1 MRDSGGQGVRE
12 WGETIGKRSGGQLKD
27 CYASAAVA
35 GKWTGV
41 DGSGRSGLS
50 GRSGAVTQRRV

>member
-12 WGETIGKRSGGQLKD
+12 CGETIGKRSGGQLKD

-41 DGSGRSGLS
+41 DLVD
-50 GRSGAVTQRRV
+50 GAAR